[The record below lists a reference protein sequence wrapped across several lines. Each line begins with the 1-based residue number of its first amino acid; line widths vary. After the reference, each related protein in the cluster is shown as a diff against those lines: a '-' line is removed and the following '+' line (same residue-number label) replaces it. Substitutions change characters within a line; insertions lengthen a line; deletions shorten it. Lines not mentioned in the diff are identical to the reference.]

1 MTNNNLTIALQDDY
15 WKTFW
20 HNSIK
25 NITLGFM
32 LNVITLNFWGLQ
44 YILPTIG
51 TVFLYI
57 GFRDLRNENKFFHAT
72 WIFSIINVIINLTN
86 LIYISTP
93 LNIEFQN
100 NFIRTIILTA
110 FRLAFLIIFR
120 EGLKNIFHKND
131 ITPSKD
137 PVLMLIIWNILTI
150 ISGLTLLGQLW
161 FVFLIVI
168 IYYFYIFHSLYKLRY
183 DLENINCTTSNDNIK
198 LSNKSLFISYIVSCA
213 FVVAI
218 CCVISNHIQ
227 LESKEFI
234 PGNSSATRD
243 MLINKG
249 FPHDILNDI
258 ADEDI
263 SLIQDALYIES
274 FSEKLSFK
282 SPSNINLKAT
292 TIFIEVPDT
301 EMYAIE
307 FFNWENGKPYWNDGF
322 TISAS
327 EDLELINGRLL
338 YENKGIKYTASIPR
352 LNDGSI
358 GNIDIF
364 GDVDQSDKIS
374 GAISYPFGS
383 TNLKGYVLY
392 KININS
398 YTTTFGGNIVNYIHY
413 NTPFRL
419 PYNIPEY
426 QNLMFNKNLDQHY
439 TNFSIEK
446 DTEITN

>member
-15 WKTFW
+15 RKNFW

-32 LNVITLNFWGLQ
+32 LTVISLNFWALQ

-57 GFRDLRNENKFFHAT
+57 GFRDLKNENKFFHAT
-72 WIFSIINVIINLTN
+72 WIFSIINIVINLTN
-86 LIYISTP
+86 LIYIATP
-93 LNIEFQN
+93 LNTEFQH
-100 NFIRTIILTA
+100 NFIRTIIFTA
-110 FRLAFLIIFR
+110 FRLTFLIVFR
-120 EGLKNIFHKND
+120 EGIKNIFHKNN
-131 ITPSKD
+131 ITPSRD
-137 PVLMLIIWNILTI
+137 PVLMLIIWNILVI
-150 ISGLTLLGQLW
+150 ILGLTQLGQLW
-161 FVFLIVI
+161 FVFVI
-168 IYYFYIFHSLYKLRY
+168 IIFYYFYAFNSLYKLSY
-183 DLENINCTTSNDNIK
+183 DLENINCTTSNHNIK
-198 LSNKSLFISYIVSCA
+198 LSNKKLFISYITICT

-218 CCVISNHIQ
+218 CCVISNHIK

-234 PGNSSATRD
+234 PVQSSSTRD

-249 FPHDILNDI
+249 FPQDILNDI

-263 SLIQDALYIES
+263 FLIKDALYIES
-274 FSEKLSFK
+274 FSENLSFN
-282 SPSNINLKAT
+282 SPNKINLKAT

-301 EMYAIE
+301 KLYAIE
-307 FFNWENGKPYWNDGF
+307 FFNWENGKSYWNDGF
-322 TISAS
+322 TISGS
-327 EDLELINGRLL
+327 EDFELINGRLL
-338 YENKGIKYTASIPR
+338 YENEGIKYTASIPR

-358 GNIDIF
+358 TNIDIL
-364 GDVDQSDKIS
+364 GHVDQSDKIS

-392 KININS
+392 KINVNS
-398 YTTTFGGNIVNYIHY
+398 NTTTFGCNIVNYLHY
-413 NTPFRL
+413 NTPFRI
-419 PYNIPEY
+419 PYIIPEH
-426 QNLMFNKNLDQHY
+426 QNLMFNNNLNQHC